1 MTNPPSGTV
10 TFLFTDIEG
19 STKLAQEYPNEI
31 PALLARHNEILTQS
45 IEAHNGYVFR
55 VVGDAFSAAFHTA
68 SDALNAALDAQ
79 RLLQNE
85 AWMPAPIKVRMGI
98 HTGAAQ
104 LEDHSDHFDYLGY
117 ATLALTQRI
126 MSAGHGG
133 QILLSQSV
141 FNLTQESLPEN
152 AQLIDMGE
160 RQLKDVLRLEHIY
173 QLSVPDLMSDF
184 PPLNTLEIFKHNLPP
199 QLTSFIGRERELAE
213 AKQKLFPSPRGRG
226 QGEGPRL
233 LTLIGPGGTGKTRL
247 SLQLATGLLS
257 SFKDGVWL
265 IELAPLAESSLVLQA
280 VATVFG
286 MREQPGMPLQEL
298 VLNYLRNKHLLLL
311 LDNCEHLIE
320 TCAQLADQFLHNSP
334 NLKIIASSRE
344 ALGIN
349 GETVYRV
356 PSLTLPDHSKASRE
370 SLMGYE
376 SIQLFVDRASAANPN
391 FSLTEKNAS
400 SVAQICHRLDGIPLA
415 IELAAAR
422 VTVFATEQI
431 ASRLDDRFR
440 LLTGG
445 SRTALPRQ
453 QTLRALIDWSYDI
466 LSTDEQALL
475 RRLSVFTGG
484 WSFEA
489 AEAICADLD
498 VLELLTQLINK
509 SLVVVEEGDE
519 TRYRL
524 LETIRQYARDKLLE
538 SGEGEEVRNKHLDY
552 FLTLAETAEPNL
564 EGFEYLRWATKLN
577 TEYDNIRAALEWGLA
592 KDIEVA
598 LRLVG
603 ALPFFWMTNGYSS
616 EGYRWAVEVLEKAK
630 SHPSQDSEIGDR
642 ISNARAR
649 ALLALSRMATN
660 LGDNEVVCSTA
671 SESIALARKAGD
683 KQILSFA
690 LAHLAAGK
698 ANLGYVDE
706 AYRLSKES
714 LAIAR
719 EEGNTPALGYS
730 LVMMGELTAIALQDY
745 ESALTYGEEAIAV
758 SEAGGNRWGSSMT
771 IFGLGF
777 FARTIGDYDQARS
790 RFRTCLPVFL
800 EFGDKHRINMIQSE
814 LAHIEREQGQFKQ
827 AIPMY
832 RETILEWQR
841 LGHRAAIAHQLECF
855 AFIAKAQ
862 EQPERAAKLFGAAEA
877 LREKINIAMTPQERI
892 EYDRGIADLRANM
905 DEKVFASHWAEGRS
919 MRMDEAIEFALEESN
934 E

>member
-1 MTNPPSGTV
+1 MCEHNLITTLPTGTV

-19 STKLAQEYPNEI
+19 STQLWENHPQAMKIA
-31 PALLARHNEILTQS
+31 LARHDSILRET
-45 IEAHNGYVFR
+45 IESNNGYIIKTT
-55 VVGDAFSAAFHTA
+55 GDGIHAAFEKVI
-68 SDALNAALDAQ
+68 DAINAALSVQ
-79 RLLQNE
+79 HHLQLPIDNLQ
-85 AWMPAPIKVRMGI
+85 IKVRMGL
-98 HTGAAQ
+98 HTGEAEIRADDYYGQTLNRAA
-104 LEDHSDHFDYLGY
+104 
-117 ATLALTQRI
+117 RI

-133 QILLSQSV
+133 QILLSAITAE
-141 FNLTQESLPEN
+141 LAREHLPEDIHL
-152 AQLIDMGE
+152 ADLGKY
-160 RQLKDVLRLEHIY
+160 QLKNLSKPEHLF
-173 QLSVPDLMSDF
+173 QLNALDLPTEF
-184 PPLNTLEIFKHNLPP
+184 PPIKSFNILTNNLPI

-213 AKQKLFPSPRGRG
+213 AKQKL
-226 QGEGPRL
+226 EGARL

-247 SLQLATGLLS
+247 SLQLAADLLS

-265 IELAPLAESSLVLQA
+265 IELAPLAEASLVLQA
-280 VATVFG
+280 IGIVFSV
-286 MREQPGMPLQEL
+286 REQPGMPLEGL
-298 VLNYLRNKHLLLL
+298 VFNYLRDKHLLLI

-356 PSLTLPDHSKASRE
+356 PSLTLPNQTEASRE
-370 SLMGYE
+370 VLAGYE
-376 SIQLFVDRASAANPN
+376 SVQLFVARASAGNPN

-400 SVAQICHRLDGIPLA
+400 AVAQICHRLDGIPLA

-422 VTVFATEQI
+422 ARVFSAEQI
-431 ASRLDDRFR
+431 AERLDDRFK

-466 LSTDEQALL
+466 LSADEQILL
-475 RRLSVFTGG
+475 RRLSVFAGG

-489 AEAICADLD
+489 AERVCSDLN
-498 VLELLTQLINK
+498 VLDLLTQLINK
-509 SLVVVEEGDE
+509 SLVVVEEDNE

-552 FLTLAETAEPNL
+552 YLELAQTAEPHM
-564 EGFEYLRWATKLN
+564 EGFEHLQWTLKLN
-577 TEYDNIRAALEWGLA
+577 TEYDNIRTAVEWGLA
-592 KDIEVA
+592 RDIEAA
-598 LRLVG
+598 LQLVG
-603 ALPFFWMTNGYSS
+603 ALPFFWMTQGYSS
-616 EGYRWAVEVLEKAK
+616 EGYRWASEVLEKAK
-630 SHPSQDSEIGDR
+630 SHQNNELSKLQL
-642 ISNARAR
+642 NARAK
-649 ALLALSRMATN
+649 AYLALSRLATD
-660 LGDNEVVCSTA
+660 LGDNKVVCSTA
-671 SESIALARKAGD
+671 SESVALARKSGD

-690 LAHLAAGK
+690 LAHLASGK
-698 ANLGYVDE
+698 ANLGNAEE
-706 AYRLSKES
+706 AYTLAQEA

-719 EEGNTPALGYS
+719 EEGNSPALGYS
-730 LVMMGELTAIALQDY
+730 LVMMAELVAIAIQDY
-745 ESALTYGEEAIAV
+745 EAAVRYGEEAIAV

-777 FARTIGDYDQARS
+777 FARSIRDYDQARA

-814 LAHIEREQGQFKQ
+814 LAHIERETGHYQQ

-862 EQPERAAKLFGAAEA
+862 EQPERAAKLFGAAEV
-877 LREKINIAMTPQERI
+877 LREKINIAMMPQERM
-892 EYDRGIADLRANM
+892 EYNREIADLRANM
-905 DEKVFASHWAEGRS
+905 EEKIFASHWAEGRG
-919 MRMDEAIEFALEESN
+919 MAMEQVIEYAMAV
-934 E
+934 